1 MNRLIEKVGDNY
13 KFNADSKKIWQKL
26 FEYEKVGSI
35 EEFKALKKEVELYI
49 NLDKT
54 NFSDG
59 YNKAIDEF
67 AEALKNKLVLR
78 YGHATPTE
86 QYVAIQ
92 ATDWCDEIAEQLK
105 AGGKSDSVYGDN
117 KR

>member
-1 MNRLIEKVGDNY
+1 MNRLIEKIGDNY

-35 EEFKALKKEVELYI
+35 EEFKK
-49 NLDKT
+49 
-54 NFSDG
+54 
-59 YNKAIDEF
+59 
-67 AEALKNKLVLR
+67 
-78 YGHATPTE
+78 
-86 QYVAIQ
+86 
-92 ATDWCDEIAEQLK
+92 LK